1 MIARASKHSVVATHA
16 GGEAFTVAVRGH
28 QVRTDQPRSAGG
40 ADSAPTPL
48 ELMSV
53 ALAACVAL
61 YVHRFCVG
69 NGVDAC
75 DAAVEVV
82 PVWRADPGRIARFEV
97 LLHLPETVSEHVAA
111 QLEEVARSCPVHHTL
126 AETAE
131 IEVRALIARAGTTE
145 SPDLQTSGSSAA

>member
-1 MIARASKHSVVATHA
+1 MIARSSKHSVVATHVC
-16 GGEAFTVAVRGH
+16 GEAFTVAVRGH
-28 QVRTDQPRSAGG
+28 TVRTDQPRSAGG
-40 ADSAPTPL
+40 DDSAPTPL

-53 ALAACVAL
+53 GLAACVAL

-75 DAAVEVV
+75 DAAVEVI

-111 QLEEVARSCPVHHTL
+111 QLVEVARQCPVHRTL
-126 AETAE
+126 GERAE
-131 IEVRALIARAGTTE
+131 IEVKAVSRAAEPQISR
-145 SPDLQTSGSSAA
+145 PSAA